1 MGLWIVCRAGYVDK
15 KADKLLVFI
24 KLSLVTK
31 RLFHFGQESFKFI
44 ELRGT
49 SGTLLNMKVN
59 HFNT

>member
-1 MGLWIVCRAGYVDK
+1 MGLWIVCWAGYVDK
-15 KADKLLVFI
+15 KADKFLVFI
-24 KLSLVTK
+24 ELPLVTK